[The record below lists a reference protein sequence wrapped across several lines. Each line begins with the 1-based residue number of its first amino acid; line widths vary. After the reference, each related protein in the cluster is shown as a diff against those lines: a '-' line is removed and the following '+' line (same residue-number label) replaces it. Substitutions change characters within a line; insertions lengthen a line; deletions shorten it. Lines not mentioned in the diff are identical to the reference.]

1 MLFRANVLVEFLN
14 NCKEKLGVSFLQN
27 AKIHTPW
34 YLAFRG
40 MVVREK
46 ELEKNKN
53 RLAII
58 HRDEIK
64 NITVTANSTV
74 TIQGVTAK
82 ELDH

>member
-1 MLFRANVLVEFLN
+1 
-14 NCKEKLGVSFLQN
+14 
-27 AKIHTPW
+27 
-34 YLAFRG
+34 